1 MNSLVILLGPTG
13 VGKTELSLRV
23 AEHFGSPII
32 SSDSRQLYKDLPI
45 GTAAPTPEQMAR
57 VRHYMV
63 GTLNLTDYYSASN
76 FEEEVISLIITLHQ
90 TTPTVVMTGGSMMYI
105 DAVCKGIDDIP
116 TVTPAIREEI
126 YTQFEREGLE
136 NILQEL
142 KEADPV
148 HYKEVDRM
156 NYKRVIHAVEI
167 CRMTG
172 KPYSSFRTNSKKER
186 PFRIIKIGLTRDRE
200 ELYDRINYR
209 VDQMMADGLLEEARK
224 VYPFRHLNSLNT
236 VGYKELFKY
245 FDGEW
250 SLDLAI
256 EKIKR
261 NSRVYARKQMTWFK
275 RDEEIE
281 WFHPEQETEII
292 NFIEETISS
301 SRNLQKS
308 EDFTKHSKTTY

>member
-76 FEEEVISLIITLHQ
+76 FEEDVIFLLNTLHQ

-148 HYKEVDRM
+148 HYGEVDRM

-236 VGYKELFKY
+236 VGYKELFNY

-301 SRNLQKS
+301 SHNL
-308 EDFTKHSKTTY
+308 

>member
-32 SSDSRQLYKDLPI
+32 SSDSRQLYKDLPV
-45 GTAAPTPEQMAR
+45 GTAAPTAEQMAR
-57 VRHYMV
+57 VKHYMV

-76 FEEEVISLIITLHQ
+76 FEEDVISLLNTLHQ
-90 TTPTVVMTGGSMMYI
+90 TTPTVIMTGGSMMYI

-116 TVTPAIREEI
+116 TVTPEIRKAI
-126 YTQFEREGLE
+126 YAQFEREGLE
-136 NILQEL
+136 HILQEL

-148 HYKEVDRM
+148 HYEEVDRM

-172 KPYSSFRTNSKKER
+172 KPYSSFRTNSRKER

-200 ELYDRINYR
+200 ELCDRINRR

-236 VGYKELFKY
+236 VGYKELFNY

-275 RDEEIE
+275 RDEEIK
-281 WFHPEQETEII
+281 WFHPEQETEIRQYLD
-292 NFIEETISS
+292 E
-301 SRNLQKS
+301 
-308 EDFTKHSKTTY
+308 KTEIQ

>member
-76 FEEEVISLIITLHQ
+76 FEEDVISLLNTLHQ

-148 HYKEVDRM
+148 HYGEVDRM

-172 KPYSSFRTNSKKER
+172 KPYSSFRTNSKKNVR
-186 PFRIIKIGLTRDRE
+186 SG
-200 ELYDRINYR
+200 
-209 VDQMMADGLLEEARK
+209 
-224 VYPFRHLNSLNT
+224 
-236 VGYKELFKY
+236 
-245 FDGEW
+245 
-250 SLDLAI
+250 
-256 EKIKR
+256 
-261 NSRVYARKQMTWFK
+261 
-275 RDEEIE
+275 
-281 WFHPEQETEII
+281 
-292 NFIEETISS
+292 SS
-301 SRNLQKS
+301 K
-308 EDFTKHSKTTY
+308 

>member
-13 VGKTELSLRV
+13 VGKTELSLRI

-57 VRHYMV
+57 VKHYMV
-63 GTLNLTDYYSASN
+63 GTLDLTDYYSASN
-76 FEEEVISLIITLHQ
+76 FEEDVISLLNTLHQ

-116 TVTPAIREEI
+116 TVSPEIREAI

-136 NILQEL
+136 PILAEL
-142 KEADPV
+142 KEADPI
-148 HYKEVDRM
+148 HYDEVDRM

-172 KPYSSFRTNSKKER
+172 KPYSSFRTNIKKER
-186 PFRIIKIGLTRDRE
+186 PFKIIKIGLTRDRD
-200 ELYDRINYR
+200 ELCDRINRR

-224 VYPFRHLNSLNT
+224 VYPYRHLNSLNT
-236 VGYKELFKY
+236 VGYKELFNY

-250 SLDLAI
+250 SLDFAV
-256 EKIKR
+256 EKIRR

-275 RDEEIE
+275 RDTEIE
-281 WFHPEQETEII
+281 WFHPE
-292 NFIEETISS
+292 EETDILNSIEKK
-301 SRNLQKS
+301 L
-308 EDFTKHSKTTY
+308 

>member
-76 FEEEVISLIITLHQ
+76 FEEDVISLLNTLHQ

-126 YTQFEREGLE
+126 YAQFEREGLE

-148 HYKEVDRM
+148 HYGEVDRM

-236 VGYKELFKY
+236 VGYKELFNY

-292 NFIEETISS
+292 NFIKETTSS
-301 SRNLQKS
+301 SHNL
-308 EDFTKHSKTTY
+308 

>member
-76 FEEEVISLIITLHQ
+76 FEEDVISLLNTLHQ

-142 KEADPV
+142 KAADPV
-148 HYKEVDRM
+148 HY
-156 NYKRVIHAVEI
+156 
-167 CRMTG
+167 
-172 KPYSSFRTNSKKER
+172 
-186 PFRIIKIGLTRDRE
+186 
-200 ELYDRINYR
+200 
-209 VDQMMADGLLEEARK
+209 
-224 VYPFRHLNSLNT
+224 
-236 VGYKELFKY
+236 
-245 FDGEW
+245 
-250 SLDLAI
+250 
-256 EKIKR
+256 EK
-261 NSRVYARKQMTWFK
+261 
-275 RDEEIE
+275 
-281 WFHPEQETEII
+281 
-292 NFIEETISS
+292 
-301 SRNLQKS
+301 
-308 EDFTKHSKTTY
+308 

>member
-76 FEEEVISLIITLHQ
+76 FEEDVISLLNTLHQ

-236 VGYKELFKY
+236 VGYKELFNY

-250 SLDLAI
+250 SLDLSI

-275 RDEEIE
+275 RDGEIE

-301 SRNLQKS
+301 SHNL
-308 EDFTKHSKTTY
+308 